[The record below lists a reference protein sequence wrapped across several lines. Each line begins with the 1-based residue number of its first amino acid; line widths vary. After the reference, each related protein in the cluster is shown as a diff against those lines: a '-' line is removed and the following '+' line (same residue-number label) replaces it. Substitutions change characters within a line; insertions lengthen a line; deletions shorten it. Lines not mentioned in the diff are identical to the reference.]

1 VNSLR
6 ALHNNSWSGIYQ
18 FSRSG
23 RADYNSLQVLFK
35 TRFWHNSQFQAA
47 YTYGISKSDFGL
59 GDSSGG
65 RSDFALQDALNPELD
80 YGPSDIN
87 RPHLF
92 VANTVINLPSLKG
105 SNAFVQTL
113 LGGWEFATI
122 VQITSGTSFTPNIA
136 ATGLS
141 YDPDG
146 PGGTDVRNFQGGFTG
161 SGTAVANQRPLFV
174 GNCPGSGN
182 PENIIDP
189 SAYTLVGTKIG
200 ELSQNTSKGG
210 CLGPGI
216 KNVDMSFYKN
226 FAPSWLKESFFGEA
240 SRIQFRLEMY
250 NAFNTPQF
258 RGDSLGIS
266 YYNGQVVCG
275 ANPCSPTNN
284 TITGLVG
291 TPTSNFGRAG
301 STRGGREIQYAL
313 KFVF

>member
-1 VNSLR
+1 V
-6 ALHNNSWSGIYQ
+6 
-18 FSRSG
+18 F
-23 RADYNSLQVLFK
+23 
-35 TRFWHNSQFQAA
+35 
-47 YTYGISKSDFGL
+47 
-59 GDSSGG
+59 
-65 RSDFALQDALNPELD
+65 
-80 YGPSDIN
+80 
-87 RPHLF
+87 
-92 VANTVINLPSLKG
+92 NLPSFKG
-105 SNAFVQTL
+105 SNAFVQTV

-146 PGGTDVRNFQGGFTG
+146 VGGSGPGTNLDPRNFQGGFTG
-161 SGTAVANQRPLFV
+161 TGTSVANQRPLFV
-174 GNCPGSGN
+174 GTCAGSGN

-189 SAYTLVGTKIG
+189 GAYTLVGTKIG

-226 FAPSWLKESFFGEA
+226 FAPSWLKNSFFGEA

-258 RGDSLGIS
+258 RGDSLGVS
-266 YYNGQVVCG
+266 YYSGQVQCG
-275 ANPCSPTNN
+275 SNANVPCSPTNN
-284 TITGLVG
+284 TITQVLG

-301 STRGGREIQYAL
+301 STRRGREIQYAL